1 MSRTLPGLQN
11 PEAIEALDK
20 VGDDGRN
27 IDKGMGTLSGEAAR
41 QATLETKYDTAL
53 HSQAYPYV
61 PTHQPSANP
70 TYYEIPMLKQ
80 PVWKWDIAAYFYIGG
95 AAGASAALGA
105 AAQLCAPRSMR
116 SLITRA
122 NWIGTVGGAISA
134 FFLIYDLGRPSRFL
148 NMLRVFRVTS
158 PMSMGSWILSVF
170 STCAGG
176 AAVLPLG
183 PALFRRLA
191 SPLGLIAGL
200 FGLGLSSYTGVLLAQ
215 TPGPVW
221 QQSYRT
227 LPILFVASGTA
238 ASAAIF
244 EFFSWNDQELRAI
257 ERFGL
262 VGKVGELLAAMALER
277 EASRVERVGRPLKRG
292 FSGFLWQSAK
302 ILTAAGIVLAL
313 LPGKGRGKRI
323 ASGVLGTA
331 GTLGT
336 RFGIFYAGKA
346 SSRDP
351 RATFDQQRHIPPPS
365 VPAGIAN

>member
-1 MSRTLPGLQN
+1 MSRALPRLQS
-11 PEAIEALDK
+11 PEAMEALDRS
-20 VGDDGRN
+20 GDDGRN
-27 IDKGMGTLSGEAAR
+27 IDKDMGTLSGEAAR

-53 HSQAYPYV
+53 HSQAFPYV
-61 PTHQPSANP
+61 PTHQSSANP
-70 TYYEIPMLKQ
+70 TYYEMPMLKQ
-80 PVWKWDIAAYFYIGG
+80 PVWEWDIAAYFYVGG

-134 FFLIYDLGRPSRFL
+134 CFLIYDLGRPSRFL
-148 NMLRVFRVTS
+148 NMLRVFRVSS
-158 PMSMGSWILSVF
+158 PMNMGSWILSVF

-183 PALFRRLA
+183 PGLFRPLA
-191 SPLGLIAGL
+191 SPLGLVAGL

-215 TPGPVW
+215 TAVPVW
-221 QQSYRT
+221 QQSYRV
-227 LPILFVASGTA
+227 LPILFAASGTA

-244 EFFSWNDQELRAI
+244 EFFSWNDQELRTI

-262 VGKVGELLAAMALER
+262 VGKIGELVAAIALER

-292 FSGFLWQSAK
+292 FGGFLWQSAK
-302 ILTAAGIVLAL
+302 ILTVAGIVVAL
-313 LPGKGRGKRI
+313 LPGKGRGKRTV
-323 ASGVLGTA
+323 SGILGTA
-331 GTLGT
+331 GSLCT
-336 RFGIFYAGKA
+336 RFGIFYAGKS

-351 RATFDQQRHIPPPS
+351 RATFEQQRHIPPPS
-365 VPAGIAN
+365 VSAGFGN